1 MPTIREQ
8 IMLRL
13 ADFHPTML
21 EVTDDSASHAGHAG
35 ASAHAER
42 TGHTEGSHFDVTIV
56 SPAFAGQSLLAR
68 HRMIYEKLDDLMKSH
83 IHALKID
90 AREA

>member
-42 TGHTEGSHFDVTIV
+42 TGNTAGSHFDVTIV